1 MSYQLLKADV
11 LFYQRLLKANGF
23 YQGSLNGL
31 WDAATDAADDAF
43 LQESENIKN
52 IHGVFDVRSE
62 ANIITLA
69 PKVQALARKFL
80 AIMKNNSLD
89 VRIISGTR
97 TYAEQDALYRKG
109 RFGSTEKKV
118 TNARGGFSNHNF
130 GLAWDIGLFEA
141 GKYITDNKKY
151 KQVAPL
157 ALTVLPELEWGGSWV
172 SFPDTP
178 HYQHKTSV
186 GSVSA
191 IRELFEKGKTYLQ

>member
-1 MSYQLLKADV
+1 MSYQILKADV

-23 YQGSLNGL
+23 YQGNLNGI

-43 LQESENIKN
+43 LQESEKIKN
-52 IHGVFDVRSE
+52 IHGAFDVRSE

-69 PKVQALARKFL
+69 PKVQVLARKFL
-80 AIMKNNSLD
+80 GIMKNNLLD

-109 RFGSTEKKV
+109 RGNSKEKKV
-118 TNARGGFSNHNF
+118 TNARGGQSNHNF

-151 KQVAPL
+151 KLLAPL
-157 ALTVLPELEWGGSWV
+157 VLNNLPDLEWGGSWI

-178 HYQHKTSV
+178 HYQHKTQV
-186 GSVSA
+186 ASVSA
-191 IRELFEKGKTYLQ
+191 IRALFEKGKPYLV